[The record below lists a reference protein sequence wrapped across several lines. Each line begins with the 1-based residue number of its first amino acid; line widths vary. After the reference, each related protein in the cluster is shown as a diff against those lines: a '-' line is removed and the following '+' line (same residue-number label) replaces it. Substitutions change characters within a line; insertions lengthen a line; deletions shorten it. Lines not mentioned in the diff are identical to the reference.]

1 MAIFGSK
8 TKSNNLYKSK
18 QDEKKQQKHQVF
30 DQAIKADPESY
41 TKPSNPVKEQIK
53 EKLDTNAHFKGLFS
67 QGGLFN
73 SNTAN
78 LSMLDMPYI
87 FSDATVD
94 KYLRMYGNNI
104 EGAVEVSVIY

>member
-1 MAIFGSK
+1 MALF
-8 TKSNNLYKSK
+8 NNINSSGFQKNK
-18 QDEKKQQKHQVF
+18 QGNKNISQSQVVKE
-30 DQAIKADPESY
+30 AIKADPESY